1 MRVLAMSSAALVLIA
16 SAVRPSRVHAQCTAP
31 GKERWPIKSSVTD
44 LSAQPL
50 EVPLADLL
58 ALADATGVKH
68 NDPRFQSARIPDA
81 ADGKALKEGQIVS
94 TTGFLHLVA
103 TEGNDCEYHIQ
114 ISESP
119 TDGNHCL
126 IVEIGRDDSTSIA
139 DPALRAKATAVREFV
154 RTKLL
159 NGKEPVG
166 SGNVMQHQVFVRV
179 TGQLFFDDAHVGD
192 QPRGKRGMKAA
203 TLWEIHPIT
212 SLEFAATP

>member
-1 MRVLAMSSAALVLIA
+1 VS
-16 SAVRPSRVHAQCTAP
+16 
-31 GKERWPIKSSVTD
+31 D

-58 ALADATGVKH
+58 ALADASGVKH

-212 SLEFAATP
+212 ALEFAATP